1 MISVVTALALLLGM
15 TTSYS
20 FAESKGEEPGTI
32 TASEEKLVEKIVEQD
47 ADILYDG
54 DKKIEKIPEKD
65 DAVKIE
71 GLSKD
76 EQKSIEEINLYK
88 IEDVNVSSGD
98 EECAT
103 VVADIQLAETE
114 ATASSSD
121 SEEMTKKC
129 GRVTAYMKWW
139 FTKKTF
145 KGMPCIKLTK
155 TGGKITKKENAGLV
169 IRGLKSTYKGYGTY
183 FTSGG
188 KKYVSGNY
196 TKSKN
201 HSTSS
206 PGTLKTWDTSS
217 INRYYHTGGTGI
229 LQTKFTVTY
238 GGSSASQQS
247 TYSVSANLAS
257 M

>member
-1 MISVVTALALLLGM
+1 M
-15 TTSYS
+15 
-20 FAESKGEEPGTI
+20 
-32 TASEEKLVEKIVEQD
+32 
-47 ADILYDG
+47 
-54 DKKIEKIPEKD
+54 
-65 DAVKIE
+65 
-71 GLSKD
+71 
-76 EQKSIEEINLYK
+76 
-88 IEDVNVSSGD
+88 NVSSGD

-114 ATASSSD
+114 ATASSSG

-196 TKSKN
+196 TKSKS

-217 INRYYHTGGTGI
+217 INRYYHTGAKYFQLI
-229 LQTKFTVTY
+229 LS
-238 GGSSASQQS
+238 G
-247 TYSVSANLAS
+247 
-257 M
+257 